1 MVNHGLIAGEEQAL
15 LRTVSCVGYVLIVS
29 SVVITIA
36 LWSRT
41 CSLGGFHCFDGGYGL
56 AVAVAQWGVVIGLVC
71 SLFGRGM
78 TRPLFAAIA
87 IIDLACCCR
96 QLLVH

>member
-1 MVNHGLIAGEEQAL
+1 M
-15 LRTVSCVGYVLIVS
+15 LRGTVSRVGYVLVGSAAI
-29 SVVITIA
+29 ITTA

-56 AVAVAQWGVVIGLVC
+56 AVAVAQLGVVIGLVC

-87 IIDLACCCR
+87 IIDLACCYR
-96 QLLVH
+96 QLLTH